1 MRKKNISKISIC
13 NLPQIKK
20 FNAMLS
26 YEAHGGGQ
34 LIAYHGTNT
43 FAFRRSWAW
52 TSSMFISLEFWL
64 HMQTQRRLSMRRS
77 ARLLVQGNLMYIDGS
92 FPNNF
97 SFCVKLVKQY
107 YKCHFL
113 FFFHRQQSA
122 IFLKVDK
129 VATKY
134 NGCGHSKLWRV
145 VLILRLTLKPYS
157 TRWRQ
162 PYWAM
167 WMVWLFYSSP

>member
-1 MRKKNISKISIC
+1 MGKKSISKICIC

-43 FAFRRSWAW
+43 FAFGRSWAW

-64 HMQTQRRLSMRRS
+64 HIQTQRRLSMRRS
-77 ARLLVQGNLMYIDGS
+77 ARLLVQGNLMYL
-92 FPNNF
+92 P
-97 SFCVKLVKQY
+97 
-107 YKCHFL
+107 
-113 FFFHRQQSA
+113 

-145 VLILRLTLKPYS
+145 ELNLRLTLKPYS